1 MANTTTFTTYDLIGM
16 AEDVSDVISDIS
28 PEDTPFQS
36 MIGRETV
43 NARNPEWQE
52 DALDNTVPVSMAEGA
67 AFADKARAATTMR
80 SNYTQII
87 GDAFTVSRTADRI
100 KKHGR
105 AKETAFQLVKA
116 GKQLKNYL
124 EIELFGASQNASLG
138 ADEQAVR
145 VFGNVRGTDPASAAI
160 VTNTNTIGGT
170 SRLYDEDVLK
180 EDMLDT
186 YNQGQ
191 PAKYIMIPPTLAI
204 QVGNMATVNSMRFR
218 DSGSSK
224 EIVMV
229 VEILVTPWGT
239 AKVVLNRH
247 AVANTALY
255 FDKSFWKLG
264 TLDSWKKE
272 KLAKTVDGERYSLVG
287 EFTLI
292 HTNYGEG
299 LISLKLGAADVP

>member
-36 MIGRETV
+36 MIGRDTV

-100 KKHGR
+100 KKYGR

-124 EIELFGASQNASLG
+124 EIELFGAAQNASLG

-160 VTNTNTIGGT
+160 VTNSNTT
-170 SRLYDEDVLK
+170 SATARLYDEDVLK

-218 DSGSSK
+218 DSGASK

-229 VEILVTPWGT
+229 VEMLVTPWGT

-247 AVANTALY
+247 AVAGTALY
-255 FDKSFWKLG
+255 FDKAFWKLG
-264 TLDSWKKE
+264 TLDSWQKE